1 MSILLFAN
9 IATTTLAGAITS
21 TATTA
26 NLAAGSGGLFPQPGS
41 NHYYTMTF
49 VDAATGLLNEVVYV
63 TAMSGD
69 QITAMTRGQEGTAPR
84 AWNAGDLASNYWTAG
99 NAAAMIQVGQLQQQT
114 TNYAI
119 DTGAANAITVALTPA
134 PGTLA
139 AMNGAPVRIKV
150 HATNTGATTI
160 ALNGFTAA
168 ALNTT
173 SGVALIAGQVV
184 VGSIIEVVYDT
195 TAGHFWL
202 ETPTPVSTVGG
213 VLTGTL
219 PNPGFAA
226 NPSFSG
232 TISGTTI
239 AIGSGSS
246 SIGGTLSI
254 TGTLTGT
261 TISASNELYATNVIA
276 TSGSGYI
283 NVGTGT
289 STFGGQVNFG
299 ANIAAVSGV
308 FSGVVSATGGGTLG
322 GVTLSSSA
330 ITAGNGANF
339 GSGTITCGNINAGG
353 GTINA
358 GNINANGGTLTA
370 VDVTATNQVY
380 AEGPLVALG
389 AATFQGGATIYGT
402 LNLFSA
408 GVGEGG
414 WECQVPSGGS
424 TVALESNVGIVGGP
438 TTYTTGTGYLY
449 GGSGPISG
457 NNETGSFGLITTIGA
472 VASGFHT
479 TSDARLKD
487 DLAVVSSEDGLR
499 FIKKVNP
506 YTWNWNDRPVTEK
519 KRASGYVS
527 QQLIVAGFPELVTS
541 FPVKEMPAATHIFN
555 GEEIVSSADFKLIAK
570 YDDTI
575 AYLHAA
581 LRGALDLIEK
591 QGQRLAALE
600 SLKTETAP

>member
-21 TATTA
+21 TTTTA

-41 NHYYTMTF
+41 NQYYTMTF

-69 QITAMTRGQEGTAPR
+69 QITAMTRGQEGTTPR
-84 AWNAGDLASNYWTAG
+84 AWSAGDKASNYWTAG

-184 VGSIIEVVYDT
+184 AGSIIEVVYDT

-239 AIGSGSS
+239 AIGAGSS

-261 TISASNELYATNVIA
+261 TISVTNELSATNVIA
-276 TSGSGYI
+276 TGAAGYI
-283 NVGTGT
+283 RVGTGT

-299 ANIAAVSGV
+299 ANIGAVSGV
-308 FSGVVSATGGGTLG
+308 FSGVVLATGGGTLA
-322 GVTLSSSA
+322 GVTLSGSG
-330 ITAGNGANF
+330 ITAANGANF
-339 GSGTITCGNINAGG
+339 GGGTVTCGNLNSS
-353 GTINA
+353 
-358 GNINANGGTLTA
+358 GTLTS
-370 VDVTATNQVY
+370 VDVTVTTQLY
-380 AEGPLVALG
+380 TEGTLIALG
-389 AATFQGGATIYGT
+389 AATLEGGCTVYGT
-402 LNLFSA
+402 LTLYSA
-408 GVGEGG
+408 GVGSGA
-414 WECQVPSGGS
+414 WQCQVPAGGS
-424 TVALESNVGIVGGP
+424 TVALESNIGITGGA
-438 TTYTTGTGYLY
+438 TTYTTGVGYLY

-457 NNETGSFGLITTIGA
+457 NNETGSFGLITTVGA

-487 DLAVVSSEDGLR
+487 DLAVVSPAMGLN
-499 FIKKVNP
+499 FIRRVDP
-506 YTWNWNDRPVTEK
+506 YTWNWNDKPETEE

-541 FPVKEMPAATHIFN
+541 FPVKEMPAATHTFN
-555 GEEIVSSADFKLIAK
+555 GEEIVSNANFKLIAK